1 MTEFQRDSEVIQTLH
16 DIPFKPAGVRHQ
28 LCYHFY
34 FCTFQCHTPG
44 HDKSDIPGAKDDN
57 FSSRKIPFYIYK
69 SLCRPRRINSRR
81 TIPRNIQCSPGTF
94 PAAHCQNHRFCLN
107 QKHAFL
113 TVHRCDNFF
122 PADVYD
128 HGIQFVFYI
137 LFSDLT
143 NKTVGIFRSG
153 QFFSKG
159 MKPKTIMNALV
170 QNSSQF
176 FVPLQNQST
185 FDSVFSR

>member
-1 MTEFQRDSEVIQTLH
+1 MTLSHLDEQGSSHMVDV
-16 DIPFKPAGVRHQ
+16 
-28 LCYHFY
+28 
-34 FCTFQCHTPG
+34 
-44 HDKSDIPGAKDDN
+44 GAKETTT
-57 FSSRKIPFYIYK
+57 RVAVAEGK
-69 SLCRPRRINSRR
+69 
-81 TIPRNIQCSPGTF
+81 
-94 PAAHCQNHRFCLN
+94 
-107 QKHAFL
+107 
-113 TVHRCDNFF
+113 VVF